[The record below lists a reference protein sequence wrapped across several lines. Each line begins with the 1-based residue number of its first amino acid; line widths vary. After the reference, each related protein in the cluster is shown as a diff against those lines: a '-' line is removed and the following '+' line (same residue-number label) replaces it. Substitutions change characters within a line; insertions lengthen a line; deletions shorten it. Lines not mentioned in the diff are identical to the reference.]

1 MSDIMKFDPITSRR
15 SFDDIAE
22 NIRRII
28 VSGSSV
34 PGDRLPSE
42 KELASQFQ
50 VGRQAVREGL
60 RILESAGLIRVRKGS
75 TGGIFVSEL
84 TTENVTTSISNIIK
98 LRNVS
103 LKNLTEVRIEL
114 EKIILVYAI
123 DRMTEE
129 TLNALED
136 AILRAENRLAQGE
149 RSTNENVEFHLILSR
164 ATQNEMFHILMESVM
179 KMVSEFLE
187 KLKPTRAQSQRV
199 LEDHRTLLKLIRKR
213 DRRRCV
219 ERMEKHLQDIE
230 NRLTP
235 RAVKSKIK

>member
-1 MSDIMKFDPITSRR
+1 MKFDPIISRR
-15 SFDDIAE
+15 SFEEVADEIK
-22 NIRRII
+22 RII
-28 VSGSSV
+28 LSRSSR

-75 TGGIFVSEL
+75 TGGIFVSDL
-84 TTENVTTSISNIIK
+84 STENVTTSISNMIR

-103 LKNLTEVRIEL
+103 LKDLTEVRIEL
-114 EKIILVYAI
+114 EKLVLAYALTRI
-123 DRMTEE
+123 TKND
-129 TLNALED
+129 LNALED
-136 AILRAENRLAQGE
+136 TILRAETRLVRGE
-149 RSTNENVEFHLILSR
+149 RSTKENVEFHLILGR

-179 KMVSEFLE
+179 KVVLEFLE

-213 DRRRCV
+213 DRNRCV
-219 ERMEKHLQDIE
+219 EHMEKHLQEIE

-235 RAVKSKIK
+235 RTVRSKIK